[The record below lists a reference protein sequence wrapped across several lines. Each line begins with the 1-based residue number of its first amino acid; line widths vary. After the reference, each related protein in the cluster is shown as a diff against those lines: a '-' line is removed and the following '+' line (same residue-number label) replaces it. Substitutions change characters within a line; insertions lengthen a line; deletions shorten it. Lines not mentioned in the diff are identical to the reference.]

1 MSSGGGGADSE
12 RVIEPL
18 PGISLEGIR
27 RFVDVHGGRASFE
40 SKTTREVKNDII
52 KLNACLWGGAWTAEL
67 ARTADGANI
76 CVGKASVF
84 VSHIY
89 EGRFL
94 DAMDALE
101 AWEKRQAAS
110 CAFQPFFYFFDL
122 LVVDQRQGACVP
134 FEVLRDTFGPGVRSA
149 SRVLLLLDEE
159 ARAMT
164 RLWCVFEIATACEE
178 GLPLEVI
185 LPPREEAKFVR
196 ELEQDYEGLCRRT
209 MTVNAERATAEQPE
223 DERNIRAVLT
233 RGGGVGYLRASQLVV
248 GCMQRWMGER
258 ALAALPAN
266 EDRGTSALILNLA
279 KMLQD
284 HDKLGEAEPLFR
296 EALATRRRKLGDE
309 HPDTLTSID
318 KMAGLLKKQDKLGEA
333 ELLYEE
339 AFTGRKRAHDLEQGR
354 DTLVSMLT
362 SMSNKAGLFKAQ
374 DRLDEAEPLF
384 REALKQRRHELGDEH
399 RDTLVSISNMAGLLK
414 AQGKLVEAEKLYRE
428 VLGTRTRLYGKEDP
442 RTLASICNMAPLL
455 LAQEN
460 LGEAEELL
468 RFALDTRRRIRGEEH
483 HDTLISMNFMAVLLR
498 QKGERLAAKELLE
511 KALKVRRLAH
521 GDGHRETKT
530 CERNLCELLR
540 DMGDLNGA
548 AALT

>member
-1 MSSGGGGADSE
+1 MLSGSGADSE

-18 PGISLEGIR
+18 PGISLEDIR
-27 RFVDVHGGRASFE
+27 RFVDGHGGRASFE

-52 KLNACLWGGAWTAEL
+52 KLNACRWGGAWTAEL
-67 ARTADGANI
+67 ARADGANI
-76 CVGKASVF
+76 LVAKASVF

-94 DAMDALE
+94 DAVDALE
-101 AWEKRQAAS
+101 AWESRQAAS
-110 CAFQPFFYFFDL
+110 CTFQPFYFFDL
-122 LVVDQRQGACVP
+122 LVVDQRQSACVP

-159 ARAMT
+159 ARATT
-164 RLWCVFEIATACEE
+164 RLWCVFEITTACEE

-185 LPPREEAKFVR
+185 LPPRDEAKFLR

-233 RGGGVGYLRASQLVV
+233 REGSVGYLRATQLVV

-284 HDKLGEAEPLFR
+284 QEKLGEAEPLFR
-296 EALATRRRKLGDE
+296 EALATRRRKLGNE
-309 HPDTLTSID
+309 HPDTLASIE
-318 KMAGLLKKQDKLGEA
+318 KMAGLLKKQGKLGEA
-333 ELLYEE
+333 ESLYNE
-339 AFTGRKRAHDLEQGR
+339 ALVGRKRAYELEEGR

-362 SMSNKAGLFKAQ
+362 SMSNMAGLFKLQ
-374 DRLDEAEPLF
+374 GKLDEAELLF
-384 REALKQRRHELGDEH
+384 CEVLDKRRHELGDKH
-399 RDTLVSISNMAGLLK
+399 RDTLVSISNMAGLHK
-414 AQGKLVEAEKLYRE
+414 ALGKLDEAEKLYRE
-428 VLGTRTRLYGKEDP
+428 VLMTRTRLYGKEDP
-442 RTLASICNMAPLL
+442 RTLGSICNMAPLL
-455 LAQEN
+455 QAQGN

-483 HDTLISMNFMAVLLR
+483 HDTLISMNFMSKLLW
-498 QKGERLAAKELLE
+498 QKGELQAAKELLE
-511 KALKVRRLAH
+511 KALKVRWRAH
-521 GDGHRETKT
+521 GDGHPETKT
-530 CERNLCELLR
+530 CMKNLSELLCEI
-540 DMGDLNGA
+540 GDLKGA